1 MRALVKSCITIAGCL
16 RLSRSLSRQQ
26 QARLPGPRSI
36 IASSFT
42 SPIDAVYLA
51 AIFDP
56 IFTACYPNTRYVEE
70 ISLLQAILRSFVPPQ
85 VAPPPGTRM
94 VDISTLLEKY
104 PTRPVV
110 MFPECT
116 TTNSRGVLPLSPS
129 LLDVPR
135 RTKIFPVSLRYTPVD
150 VVTPLPGTYL
160 SFLWTLLS
168 GPTHGIRVRIAESVR
183 GGDTRT
189 VHSSAGTT
197 RKPASNYLDYLSQ
210 NGDSGDADMA
220 QAERELL
227 DQIGES
233 LARLGRVKR
242 VGLGVK
248 EKRDFVRIWTKS
260 RRTW

>member
-1 MRALVKSCITIAGCL
+1 MRALVRAVIARCL
-16 RLSRSLSRQQ
+16 RSSRSLSKQQ
-26 QARLPGPRSI
+26 NARLPGPRSV

-56 IFTACYPNTRYVEE
+56 IFTACYPNMRLVEQ
-70 ISLLQAILRSFVPPQ
+70 ISLLQAILRSFAPPH

-94 VDISTLLEKY
+94 VDVSTLLEKY

-110 MFPECT
+110 IFPECT

-135 RTKIFPVSLRYTPVD
+135 RTKIFPVSLRYSPAD

-168 GPTHGIRVRIAESVR
+168 GPTHGIRVRIAESIR
-183 GGDTRT
+183 GGDPGTLN
-189 VHSSAGTT
+189 SSAGTA
-197 RKPASNYLDYLSQ
+197 RMPAFNYPDYLAQ

-220 QAERELL
+220 QVEREFL
-227 DQIGES
+227 DQVGES

-248 EKRDFVRIWTKS
+248 EKREFVRIWTKS
-260 RRTW
+260 RPTW

>member
-1 MRALVKSCITIAGCL
+1 L
-16 RLSRSLSRQQ
+16 RSAYRLGRSLSKQQ
-26 QARLPGPRSI
+26 KARLPGPGSV

-56 IFTACYPNTRYVEE
+56 IFTACYPSTQRVEQ
-70 ISLLQAILRSFVPPQ
+70 ISLLQAILRAFAPPL
-85 VAPPPGTRM
+85 VTPPPGARLLD
-94 VDISTLLEKY
+94 VSTLLAKY
-104 PTRPVV
+104 PNRPVV
-110 MFPECT
+110 VFPECT

-129 LLDVPR
+129 LAAVPPK
-135 RTKIFPVSLRYTPVD
+135 TKIFPVSLRYTPVD

-160 SFLWTLLS
+160 SFLWMLLS
-168 GPTHGIRVRIAESVR
+168 GPTHGIRVRIAESVSG
-183 GGDTRT
+183 GGDVGILAASTE
-189 VHSSAGTT
+189 AT
-197 RKPASNYLDYLSQ
+197 RKSAASPSAVGDVGQ
-210 NGDSGDADMA
+210 NGVSGDAEVAHED
-220 QAERELL
+220 RGLL

-248 EKRDFVRIWTKS
+248 EKREFIRIWTKS